1 MLPDLVI
8 VSKVLPEKPHTTKG
22 LSLLWKQASN
32 ISVVHPLKV
41 WPETA
46 TREGKLSPANLGS
59 QDTNP
64 TFPCSKFYYTNIFY
78 WGTEKY
84 HISNH
89 PIVIELLWSV
99 PKLLYT

>member
-1 MLPDLVI
+1 MNPLKNTSVKMLPELEI
-8 VSKVLPEKPHTTKG
+8 VSIVLPEKPHTTKG
-22 LSLLWKQASN
+22 LSLPMETGIKY
-32 ISVVHPLKV
+32 ISSSPIK
-41 WPETA
+41 PETA

-64 TFPCSKFYYTNIFY
+64 TFPCSMFYYTNIFY

-89 PIVIELLWSV
+89 PIVIELL
-99 PKLLYT
+99 